1 MGLAKT
7 ILNFLS
13 LFLSY
18 YQEMDVTATAFAVFF
33 GIVSAAAGV
42 AGWLG
47 YKKYQH
53 LLSEHLALRQTFKEM
68 HGNIL
73 SKTSSKKCNDNFNQ
87 HIEK

>member
-1 MGLAKT
+1 MRSTKT
-7 ILNFLS
+7 IFFPS
-13 LFLSY
+13 LSY

-53 LLSEHLALRQTFKEM
+53 LLSEHLALRQSFKEM
-68 HGNIL
+68 HGNIF
-73 SKTSSKKCNDNFNQ
+73 KQNFLQ
-87 HIEK
+87 KM